1 MVSNV
6 LEIACISFKLF
17 KYVDEIRRGDFCS
30 CLPPCA
36 DIWYE
41 PEISYASFPGYGFN
55 LTRTYKR
62 LLSAVNLTTDVDGN
76 QYLK

>member
-1 MVSNV
+1 MVNNV

-17 KYVDEIRRGDFCS
+17 KYVDEIRREDICD
-30 CLPPCA
+30 CLPPCT
-36 DIWYE
+36 DTWYE
-41 PEISYASFPGYGFN
+41 PEISYASFPGNGFN

-62 LLSAVNLTTDVDGN
+62 LIEAVNLTANADGN